1 MKPITKVKIKQD
13 GDTWKV
19 EIRNNLKLRVWIEGI
34 LQAYHAAQLE
44 AGIKAK
50 AIRKKGNPEKWI
62 RYDASINKL
71 IIEAAPCPIYQFEEI
86 PILPADAELV
96 DITIIVKP

>member
-50 AIRKKGNPEKWI
+50 ALRKAGTDEWYHWNMEVGYFPYK
-62 RYDASINKL
+62 S
-71 IIEAAPCPIYQFEEI
+71 IEAFKDEYIYD
-86 PILPADAELV
+86 LPADAELV

>member
-1 MKPITKVKIKQD
+1 MKTEISKILAKFTVDGCTGEAYKVACDELEQLTKS
-13 GDTWKV
+13 
-19 EIRNNLKLRVWIEGI
+19 
-34 LQAYHAAQLE
+34 YHAAQLE